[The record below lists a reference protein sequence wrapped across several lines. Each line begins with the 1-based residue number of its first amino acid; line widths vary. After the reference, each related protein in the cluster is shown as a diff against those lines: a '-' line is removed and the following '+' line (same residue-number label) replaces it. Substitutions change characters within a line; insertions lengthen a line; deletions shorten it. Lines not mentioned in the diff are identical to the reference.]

1 METKDK
7 AERQRL
13 ELTPPPA
20 WQEIDALFDRA
31 LDEPVESR
39 AAWVQANAQTTD
51 VAAQVLSL
59 LSVVDRPG
67 VLDAQLPSRLVVPE
81 TAASIM
87 ERLTIALE
95 GRYRI
100 DTVLGQGGAATV
112 FLAHER
118 KHDRPVVLKVLRPEV
133 ARWIGAERFLGE
145 IQILARLSHPHILAL
160 IDSGNADGLLYYV
173 MPYVGGETLRDQ
185 LARGALTADEA
196 LPILRDIAAA
206 LAYAHEQQL
215 VHRDLKPDNILIVS
229 GHAFLMDFGI
239 AKLASQIGNTGELM
253 EGFAIGT
260 PTYMAPEQAAG
271 LNVDVRADLYSWG
284 IVAAELLA
292 GRVVR

>member
-7 AERQRL
+7 AERRRL
-13 ELTPPPA
+13 ELTRPPA

-39 AAWVQANAQTTD
+39 AAWVQANAPTTG
-51 VAAQVLSL
+51 VAAEVLSL

-67 VLDAQLPSRLVVPE
+67 VLDAQLPSRLVVQE
-81 TAASIM
+81 TAADIM
-87 ERLTIALE
+87 ERLTVALE

-133 ARWIGAERFLGE
+133 ARWIGADRFLGE

-173 MPYVGGETLRDQ
+173 MPYVGGETLRER
-185 LARGALTADEA
+185 LARGPLSPSTKRFR
-196 LPILRDIAAA
+196 LLRDIAAA
-206 LAYAHEQQL
+206 LAIRTRAAARPSGSQAGQHS
-215 VHRDLKPDNILIVS
+215 HR
-229 GHAFLMDFGI
+229 
-239 AKLASQIGNTGELM
+239 
-253 EGFAIGT
+253 
-260 PTYMAPEQAAG
+260 
-271 LNVDVRADLYSWG
+271 VRATPS
-284 IVAAELLA
+284 
-292 GRVVR
+292 